1 MLISNALQIL
11 NANLKEEK
19 MRKSRLIVSFVMLLV
34 MMLGHTVS
42 AYANNMNSASTD
54 TNSINLSK
62 PTYKVIE
69 DIDIVS
75 DNSLDDSNR
84 HYLPVIE
91 RSRSAAALADNPNT
105 QVTGTL
111 TTDNP
116 QDLYFFSIT
125 DSNRFLLA
133 RLTSTNSNYVA
144 LLYMYDNNAEEYVQ
158 TSIYGFAGTL
168 IQLNGLPVGDYVF
181 AIFSYDGTYGD
192 SYTFDI
198 NATNPAA
205 NLSSVKYIATDL
217 SIFIF
222 ETTDG
227 DIYGNGKFIYN
238 TSATINSNLTWQR
251 VSENNWGSG
260 YEQRTHNVYN
270 VHVASMSGPVSY
282 SSSYASS
289 NCAVL
294 LYCDIGTGFSY
305 FHSYYQ
311 SGNPPVHEMS
321 WEDTTGRTT
330 PRALDQA
337 DFTGGNQHILIYDI
351 VTGQCIDFYSTLNVY
366 YAAGYESAPVI
377 TFY

>member
-1 MLISNALQIL
+1 MD
-11 NANLKEEK
+11 KT
-19 MRKSRLIVSFVMLLV
+19 RKIVAIIMSAIMIMGSVLTVYADDGINIVSRQNDI
-34 MMLGHTVS
+34 S
-42 AYANNMNSASTD
+42 D
-54 TNSINLSK
+54 QLSK
-62 PTYKVIE
+62 DSYEMVQLS
-69 DIDIVS
+69 DIADGRNI
-75 DNSLDDSNR
+75 LDAERDYS
-84 HYLPVIE
+84 PVIE
-91 RSRSAAALADNPNT
+91 HTRSAAALADNPNT

-111 TTDNP
+111 TTDNL